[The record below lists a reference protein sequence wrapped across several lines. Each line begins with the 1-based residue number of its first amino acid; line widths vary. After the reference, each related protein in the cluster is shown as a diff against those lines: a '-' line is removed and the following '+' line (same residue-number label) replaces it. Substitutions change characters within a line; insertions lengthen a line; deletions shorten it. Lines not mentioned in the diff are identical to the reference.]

1 MGMILEKKMSEDLSY
16 ISENGI
22 DNALLFSIATKW
34 AIKFRIHKIGI
45 NFVHMCLEVQCFLY
59 LGVGLDYS

>member
-1 MGMILEKKMSEDLSY
+1 MSEAK
-16 ISENGI
+16 NGL

-34 AIKFRIHKIGI
+34 AIKFRIHKIVI
-45 NFVHMCLEVQCFLY
+45 NFVHMCLEGQCFLY